1 MGSRTSDKNNRT
13 LATNRRARHEYQID
27 ETFQAGLSLMGSEV
41 KSLRASQVTFSD
53 GHVEPRD
60 GSLWL
65 VNVHI
70 PEYAF
75 ANRHGH
81 EPTRA
86 RRLLLEHREIERIA
100 ERVDEK
106 GFTCIPL
113 RFYLDRGLIKLELGL
128 ARGKKHADRR
138 QDLKE
143 RDAKREMDR
152 ALKQ

>member
-1 MGSRTSDKNNRT
+1 MGSRASDKNNRT
-13 LATNRRARHEYQID
+13 LATNRKARHEFQIE
-27 ETFQAGLSLMGSEV
+27 ETFDAGLSLMGSEV

-53 GHVEPRD
+53 GHVDYRD

-70 PEYAF
+70 PEYVF
-75 ANRHGH
+75 AHGHGH

-86 RRLLLEHREIERIA
+86 RRLLMHHAEVERIS
-100 ERVDEK
+100 ERVHEK
-106 GFTCIPL
+106 GYSCIPL
-113 RFYLDRGLIKLELGL
+113 RFYLAQGLVKLELGL

-152 ALKQ
+152 AMKQ

>member
-1 MGSRTSDKNNRT
+1 MGARTSDKNNRT
-13 LATNRRARHEYQID
+13 LATNRRARHDYQIE
-27 ETFQAGLSLMGSEV
+27 ETFQAGLALMGSEV
-41 KSLRASQVTFSD
+41 KSLRGSQVTFAD
-53 GHVEPRD
+53 GHVDHRD

-86 RRLLLEHREIERIA
+86 RRLLVHQTEAERIA
-100 ERVDEK
+100 ERIEEK
-106 GFTCIPL
+106 GFACIPM
-113 RFYLDRGLIKLELGL
+113 RFYLDKGLVKLEIGL
-128 ARGKKHADRR
+128 ARGKKHQDRR

-143 RDAKREMDR
+143 RDAKREIDR
-152 ALKQ
+152 AMKQ